1 MNPVRS
7 YNTLYVAGHAVTI
20 IALIGILISIPS
32 YAYTLGDH
40 QEGVN
45 SATRYT
51 SSPTS
56 LLTQSAILSSPVP
69 MQSGGGLRHPQNGLL
84 PISTDSQVSSSI
96 PPANYDEQLGTT
108 FTQSFASITYN
119 VTAVAQSDT
128 NGYGPCVP
136 PEWPWI
142 YWVLVPSRNIL

>member
-7 YNTLYVAGHAVTI
+7 YNTLYVASHAVTI

-84 PISTDSQVSSSI
+84 PISTDSKCPLQFLLRIMTNSSGRPS
-96 PPANYDEQLGTT
+96 PR
-108 FTQSFASITYN
+108 ASRALPTMLR
-119 VTAVAQSDT
+119 Q
-128 NGYGPCVP
+128 
-136 PEWPWI
+136 
-142 YWVLVPSRNIL
+142 

>member
-56 LLTQSAILSSPVP
+56 LLTQTATLSSPLP
-69 MQSGGGLRHPQNGLL
+69 MQSGRGLRHPQNGLL
-84 PISTDSQVSSSI
+84 PIATTSQVSSSI

-108 FTQSFASITYN
+108 FTQRSEERR
-119 VTAVAQSDT
+119 V
-128 NGYGPCVP
+128 GKEC
-136 PEWPWI
+136 
-142 YWVLVPSRNIL
+142 